1 MCSATKPV
9 GLSITSDLDIRL
21 ILTTPPCHTVMMELI
36 IGLLVIVVL
45 ILAVMVMRQTNKS
58 TLLPI
63 NPQNFDQAAL
73 VDAVR
78 TAVDAQV
85 GKATQQALE
94 NVNSQID
101 RTYQARTQTL
111 TTETKSLLDP
121 VATQMN
127 ELRNAVTALQSNY
140 TNTVGVTQTISKQID
155 SLNQTTSALQS
166 ALKSSSAR
174 GAWGEQQ
181 LRNVI
186 ELAGMLPYC
195 DFLEQTTVTSNDKT
209 QRPDAVIK
217 LPNDG
222 CVVIDSK
229 TPLDAYLRA
238 QETSDATLHQ
248 QLLNEHAKALA
259 GHAKVLADKKYFQQF
274 DRTPEYT
281 IMFIPGE
288 SFLADALRADASL
301 LEVAMRSRV
310 LIASPVNLLALLL
323 AVAKGWQAFQ
333 IAENAEKIAAIG
345 RELYER
351 VDIVLESVEK
361 TGRGLESA
369 ISAYNKMVGSIEG
382 RMLSTLRKFKDVGV
396 TSSELTEISNIES
409 APRRLSAPEH
419 TKELES

>member
-1 MCSATKPV
+1 
-9 GLSITSDLDIRL
+9 
-21 ILTTPPCHTVMMELI
+21 MELI
-36 IGLLVIVVL
+36 IGLLVVVVL
-45 ILAVMVMRQTNKS
+45 VLAVMVMRQTNKS
-58 TLLPI
+58 TLLPT

-101 RTYQARTQTL
+101 RTYQARSQTL
-111 TTETKSLLDP
+111 TTETKNLLDP

-140 TNTVGVTQTISKQID
+140 TNTVGVTQTIGKQIE

-195 DFLEQTTVTSNDKT
+195 DFLEQTTVTGNDKI

-217 LPNDG
+217 LPNNG

-229 TPLDAYLRA
+229 TPLDAYLKA
-238 QETSDATLHQ
+238 QETSDATLRQ

-288 SFLADALRADASL
+288 SFLADALRADSSL

-351 VDIVLESVEK
+351 VDTVLESVEK
-361 TGRGLESA
+361 TGRGLETA

-409 APRRLSAPEH
+409 APRRLAAPEH
-419 TKELES
+419 TKELGS

>member
-1 MCSATKPV
+1 
-9 GLSITSDLDIRL
+9 
-21 ILTTPPCHTVMMELI
+21 MEII
-36 IGLLVIVVL
+36 IGLLVVVVVSL
-45 ILAVMVMRQTNKS
+45 GVLLFRQSGAGSIAVA
-58 TLLPI
+58 
-63 NPQNFDQAAL
+63 PQNFDQTAL
-73 VDAVR
+73 IDAVKN
-78 TAVDAQV
+78 AVDAQV

-111 TTETKSLLDP
+111 ATETKSLLDP
-121 VATQMN
+121 VATQMS
-127 ELRNAVTALQSNY
+127 ELRNAVTSLQSNY
-140 TNTVGVTQTISKQID
+140 TNTVGVTETISKQID
-155 SLNQTTSALQS
+155 TLNQTTSALQS
-166 ALKSSSAR
+166 ALKSTSAR

-195 DFLEQTTVTSNDKT
+195 DFFEQTTVTGNDRT

-229 TPLDAYLRA
+229 TPLDSYLKA
-238 QETSDATLHQ
+238 QETSDPTTRQ
-248 QLLNEHAKALA
+248 QLLSEHAKALA
-259 GHAKVLADKKYFQQF
+259 GHAKVLADKKYWEQF
-274 DRTPEYT
+274 DRSPEYV

-288 SFLADALRADASL
+288 SFLADALRSDSGL

-333 IAENAEKIAAIG
+333 IAEHAEKIAALG

-351 VDIVLESVEK
+351 VDTVLESVEK
-361 TGRGLESA
+361 TGRGLETA
-369 ISAYNKMVGSIEG
+369 ITAYNKMVGSIEG
-382 RMLSTLRKFKDVGV
+382 RMLATLRKFKEAGV
-396 TSSELTEISNIES
+396 TSSDLTEISNIDS
-409 APRRLSAPEH
+409 APRQISAPEH
-419 TKELES
+419 MKELDR

>member
-9 GLSITSDLDIRL
+9 GLSIISGADIRL

-45 ILAVMVMRQTNKS
+45 VLAVMMMRQANKS

-351 VDIVLESVEK
+351 VDTVLESVEK
-361 TGRGLESA
+361 TGRGLETA
-369 ISAYNKMVGSIEG
+369 IGAYNKMVGSIEG

-419 TKELES
+419 TKELGS

>member
-1 MCSATKPV
+1 
-9 GLSITSDLDIRL
+9 
-21 ILTTPPCHTVMMELI
+21 MMELI
-36 IGLLVIVVL
+36 IGLLVVVVL
-45 ILAVMVMRQTNKS
+45 VLAVMVMRQTNKS
-58 TLLPI
+58 TLLPT

-351 VDIVLESVEK
+351 VDTVLESVEK
-361 TGRGLESA
+361 TGRGLETA
-369 ISAYNKMVGSIEG
+369 IGAYNKMVGSIEG

-419 TKELES
+419 TKELGS

>member
-1 MCSATKPV
+1 
-9 GLSITSDLDIRL
+9 
-21 ILTTPPCHTVMMELI
+21 MELI

-361 TGRGLESA
+361 TGRGLETA
-369 ISAYNKMVGSIEG
+369 IGAYNKMVGSIEG

>member
-1 MCSATKPV
+1 
-9 GLSITSDLDIRL
+9 
-21 ILTTPPCHTVMMELI
+21 MELI

-195 DFLEQTTVTSNDKT
+195 DFLEQTTVTNNDKT

-238 QETSDATLHQ
+238 QETSDPTLHQ

-259 GHAKVLADKKYFQQF
+259 SHAKVLADKKYFQQF

>member
-1 MCSATKPV
+1 
-9 GLSITSDLDIRL
+9 
-21 ILTTPPCHTVMMELI
+21 MELI

-45 ILAVMVMRQTNKS
+45 VLAVMVMRQGNKS
-58 TLLPI
+58 TLPSI

-140 TNTVGVTQTISKQID
+140 TNTVGVTQTISKQIE

-274 DRTPEYT
+274 GRTPEYT

-361 TGRGLESA
+361 TGRGLETA

-419 TKELES
+419 TQALDS

>member
-1 MCSATKPV
+1 ME
-9 GLSITSDLDIRL
+9 
-21 ILTTPPCHTVMMELI
+21 ILV
-36 IGLLVIVVL
+36 GLLVVVIVSLGVL
-45 ILAVMVMRQTNKS
+45 LFRQNNGGNISVT
-58 TLLPI
+58 
-63 NPQNFDQAAL
+63 PQNFDQTAL
-73 VDAVR
+73 IDAVK

-111 TTETKSLLDP
+111 ATETKSLLDP
-121 VATQMN
+121 VATQMH
-127 ELRNAVTALQSNY
+127 ELRNAVSSLQSNY
-140 TNTVGVTQTISKQID
+140 TNTVGVTETISKQID
-155 SLNQTTSALQS
+155 TLNQTTSALQS
-166 ALKSSSAR
+166 ALKSTSAR

-195 DFLEQTTVTSNDKT
+195 DFFEQTTVTGNDRT

-229 TPLDAYLRA
+229 TPLDSYLKA
-238 QETSDATLHQ
+238 QETSDATLRQ

-259 GHAKVLADKKYFQQF
+259 GHAKVLADKKYWEQF
-274 DRTPEYT
+274 NRSPEYV

-288 SFLADALRADASL
+288 SFLADALRADGGL
-301 LEVAMRSRV
+301 LEVAMRNRV

-333 IAENAEKIAAIG
+333 IAEHAESIAALG

-351 VDIVLESVEK
+351 IDVVLENVEK
-361 TGRGLESA
+361 TGRGLETA
-369 ISAYNKMVGSIEG
+369 IGAYNRMVGSIES
-382 RMLSTLRKFKDVGV
+382 RMLATLRKFKDAGV
-396 TSSELTEISNIES
+396 TSSDLTEISNIDS
-409 APRRLSAPEH
+409 APRQLSAPEL
-419 TKELES
+419 TKELDS

>member
-1 MCSATKPV
+1 
-9 GLSITSDLDIRL
+9 
-21 ILTTPPCHTVMMELI
+21 MMELI
-36 IGLLVIVVL
+36 IGLLVVVVL
-45 ILAVMVMRQTNKS
+45 VLAVIVTRQANKS
-58 TLLPI
+58 TLPPTS
-63 NPQNFDQAAL
+63 PQNFDQAAL

-111 TTETKSLLDP
+111 TSETKSLLDP

-140 TNTVGVTQTISKQID
+140 TNTVGVTQTISKQIE

-195 DFLEQTTVTSNDKT
+195 DFLEQTTVTGNDKI

-217 LPNDG
+217 LPNNG

-229 TPLDAYLRA
+229 TPLDAYLKA
-238 QETSDATLHQ
+238 QETSDATLRQ

-259 GHAKVLADKKYFQQF
+259 GHAKVLSDKKYFQQF

-288 SFLADALRADASL
+288 SFLADALRADGSL

-351 VDIVLESVEK
+351 VDTVLESVEK
-361 TGRGLESA
+361 TGRGLETA

-396 TSSELTEISNIES
+396 TSAELTEISNIES
-409 APRRLSAPEH
+409 APRRLAAPEH
-419 TKELES
+419 TKELGS

>member
-1 MCSATKPV
+1 
-9 GLSITSDLDIRL
+9 
-21 ILTTPPCHTVMMELI
+21 MMELI

-45 ILAVMVMRQTNKS
+45 VLAVMVMRQGNKS
-58 TLLPI
+58 TLPPI

-121 VATQMN
+121 VAIQMN

-238 QETSDATLHQ
+238 QETSDVTLHQ

-351 VDIVLESVEK
+351 VDTVLESVEK
-361 TGRGLESA
+361 TGRGLETA
-369 ISAYNKMVGSIEG
+369 IGAYNKMVGSIEG

-419 TKELES
+419 TKELGS

>member
-1 MCSATKPV
+1 
-9 GLSITSDLDIRL
+9 
-21 ILTTPPCHTVMMELI
+21 MELI

-45 ILAVMVMRQTNKS
+45 VLAVMVMRQANKS
-58 TLLPI
+58 NLLPI

-259 GHAKVLADKKYFQQF
+259 GHARVLADKKYFQQF

-351 VDIVLESVEK
+351 VDTVLESVEK
-361 TGRGLESA
+361 TGRGLETA
-369 ISAYNKMVGSIEG
+369 IGAYNKMVGSIEG

-419 TKELES
+419 TKELGS

>member
-1 MCSATKPV
+1 
-9 GLSITSDLDIRL
+9 
-21 ILTTPPCHTVMMELI
+21 MMEI
-36 IGLLVIVVL
+36 IVGLLVVVIISL
-45 ILAVMVMRQTNKS
+45 GLLLFRQNSVVNNFS
-58 TLLPI
+58 T
-63 NPQNFDQAAL
+63 PQNFDQTAL
-73 VDAVR
+73 IDAVK

-111 TTETKSLLDP
+111 ATETKSLLDP

-127 ELRNAVTALQSNY
+127 ELRNAVTSLQSNY
-140 TNTVGVTQTISKQID
+140 TNTVGVTETISKQID
-155 SLNQTTSALQS
+155 TLNQTTSALQS
-166 ALKSSSAR
+166 ALKSTSAR

-195 DFLEQTTVTSNDKT
+195 DFFEQTTVTSNDRT

-229 TPLDAYLRA
+229 TPLDSYLKA
-238 QETSDATLHQ
+238 QETSDPTLRQ
-248 QLLNEHAKALA
+248 QLLSDHAKALA
-259 GHAKVLADKKYFQQF
+259 GHAKVLADKKYWEQF
-274 DRTPEYT
+274 NRSPEYV

-288 SFLADALRADASL
+288 SFLADALRSDSSL

-333 IAENAEKIAAIG
+333 IAEHAEKIAALG

-351 VDIVLESVEK
+351 VDTVLESVEK

-382 RMLSTLRKFKDVGV
+382 RMLATLRRFKDAGV
-396 TSSELTEISNIES
+396 TSSELTEISNIDS
-409 APRRLSAPEH
+409 APRQISAPEH
-419 TKELES
+419 TRELGS

>member
-1 MCSATKPV
+1 
-9 GLSITSDLDIRL
+9 
-21 ILTTPPCHTVMMELI
+21 MMELI

-45 ILAVMVMRQTNKS
+45 VLAMMVMRQANKS
-58 TLLPI
+58 TLPPI

-111 TTETKSLLDP
+111 TSETKSLLDP

-288 SFLADALRADASL
+288 SFLADALRADGSL

-351 VDIVLESVEK
+351 VDTVLESVEK
-361 TGRGLESA
+361 TGRGLETA
-369 ISAYNKMVGSIEG
+369 ISAYNRMVGSIEG

>member
-1 MCSATKPV
+1 
-9 GLSITSDLDIRL
+9 
-21 ILTTPPCHTVMMELI
+21 MELI
-36 IGLLVIVVL
+36 IGLLVVVVL
-45 ILAVMVMRQTNKS
+45 VLAVMVMRQTNKS
-58 TLLPI
+58 TLLPT

-101 RTYQARTQTL
+101 RTYQARSQTL
-111 TTETKSLLDP
+111 TTETKNLLDP

-140 TNTVGVTQTISKQID
+140 TNTVGVTQTISKQIE

-195 DFLEQTTVTSNDKT
+195 DFLEQTTVTGNDKI

-217 LPNDG
+217 LPNNG

-229 TPLDAYLRA
+229 TPLDAYLKA
-238 QETSDATLHQ
+238 QETSDATLRQ

-288 SFLADALRADASL
+288 SFLADALRADGSL

-351 VDIVLESVEK
+351 VDTVLESVEK
-361 TGRGLESA
+361 TGRGLETA

-409 APRRLSAPEH
+409 APRRLAAPEH
-419 TKELES
+419 TKELGS

>member
-1 MCSATKPV
+1 
-9 GLSITSDLDIRL
+9 
-21 ILTTPPCHTVMMELI
+21 MELI

-45 ILAVMVMRQTNKS
+45 VLAVMVMRQTNKS
-58 TLLPI
+58 TLPSI

-140 TNTVGVTQTISKQID
+140 TNTVGVTQTISKQIE

-361 TGRGLESA
+361 TGRGLETA

-419 TKELES
+419 TQALDS

>member
-1 MCSATKPV
+1 
-9 GLSITSDLDIRL
+9 
-21 ILTTPPCHTVMMELI
+21 MMEI
-36 IGLLVIVVL
+36 IVGLLVVVIISL
-45 ILAVMVMRQTNKS
+45 GLLLFRQNSVGNNSS
-58 TLLPI
+58 T
-63 NPQNFDQAAL
+63 PQNFDQTAL
-73 VDAVR
+73 IDAVK

-111 TTETKSLLDP
+111 ATETKSLLDP

-127 ELRNAVTALQSNY
+127 ELRSAVTSLQSNY
-140 TNTVGVTQTISKQID
+140 TNTVGVTETISKQID
-155 SLNQTTSALQS
+155 TLNQTTSALQS
-166 ALKSSSAR
+166 ALKSTSAR

-195 DFLEQTTVTSNDKT
+195 DFFEQTTVTSNDRT

-229 TPLDAYLRA
+229 TPLDSYLKA
-238 QETSDATLHQ
+238 QETSDPTLRQ
-248 QLLNEHAKALA
+248 QLLSDHAKALA
-259 GHAKVLADKKYFQQF
+259 GHAKVLADKKYWEQF
-274 DRTPEYT
+274 NRSPEYV

-288 SFLADALRADASL
+288 SFLADALRSDSSL

-333 IAENAEKIAAIG
+333 IAEHAEKIAALG

-351 VDIVLESVEK
+351 VDTVLESVEK

-382 RMLSTLRKFKDVGV
+382 RMLATLRKFKDAGV
-396 TSSELTEISNIES
+396 TSSELTEISNIDS
-409 APRRLSAPEH
+409 APRQISAPEH
-419 TKELES
+419 TRELGS

>member
-1 MCSATKPV
+1 
-9 GLSITSDLDIRL
+9 
-21 ILTTPPCHTVMMELI
+21 MELI
-36 IGLLVIVVL
+36 IGLLVVVVL
-45 ILAVMVMRQTNKS
+45 VLAVMVMRQTNKS
-58 TLLPI
+58 TLLPT

-101 RTYQARTQTL
+101 RTYQARSQTL
-111 TTETKSLLDP
+111 TTETKNLLDP

-140 TNTVGVTQTISKQID
+140 TNTVGVTQTISKQIE

-195 DFLEQTTVTSNDKT
+195 DFLEQTTVTGNDKI

-217 LPNDG
+217 LPNNG

-229 TPLDAYLRA
+229 TPLDAYLKA
-238 QETSDATLHQ
+238 QETSDATLRQ

-259 GHAKVLADKKYFQQF
+259 GHAKVLADQKYFQQF

-288 SFLADALRADASL
+288 SFLADALRADSSL

-351 VDIVLESVEK
+351 VDTVLESVEK
-361 TGRGLESA
+361 TGRGLETA

-409 APRRLSAPEH
+409 APRRLAAPEH
-419 TKELES
+419 TKELGS

>member
-1 MCSATKPV
+1 
-9 GLSITSDLDIRL
+9 
-21 ILTTPPCHTVMMELI
+21 MELI

-45 ILAVMVMRQTNKS
+45 VLAVMVMRQGNKS
-58 TLLPI
+58 TLPPI

-121 VATQMN
+121 VAIQMN

-195 DFLEQTTVTSNDKT
+195 DFLEQTTVTNNDKT

-238 QETSDATLHQ
+238 QETSDVTLHQ

-333 IAENAEKIAAIG
+333 IAENAEKIATIG

-351 VDIVLESVEK
+351 VDTVLESVEK
-361 TGRGLESA
+361 TGRGLETA
-369 ISAYNKMVGSIEG
+369 IGAYNKMVGSIEG

-419 TKELES
+419 TKELGS

>member
-1 MCSATKPV
+1 
-9 GLSITSDLDIRL
+9 
-21 ILTTPPCHTVMMELI
+21 MELI

-351 VDIVLESVEK
+351 VDTVLESVEK
-361 TGRGLESA
+361 TGRGLETA
-369 ISAYNKMVGSIEG
+369 IGAYNKMVGSIEG

>member
-1 MCSATKPV
+1 
-9 GLSITSDLDIRL
+9 
-21 ILTTPPCHTVMMELI
+21 MMELI
-36 IGLLVIVVL
+36 VGLLVVAVASLGVL
-45 ILAVMVMRQTNKS
+45 LFRQNGAGNIS
-58 TLLPI
+58 VA
-63 NPQNFDQAAL
+63 PQIFDQTAL
-73 VDAVR
+73 IDAVK

-94 NVNSQID
+94 NVNLQID

-111 TTETKSLLDP
+111 TSETKNLLDP

-127 ELRNAVTALQSNY
+127 ELRSAVSSLQSNY
-140 TNTVGVTQTISKQID
+140 TNTVGVTETISRQID
-155 SLNQTTSALQS
+155 TLNQTTSALQS
-166 ALKSSSAR
+166 ALKSTSAR

-195 DFLEQTTVTSNDKT
+195 DFFEQTTVTGNDKT

-229 TPLDAYLRA
+229 TPLDSYLKA
-238 QETSDATLHQ
+238 QETSDTTLRQ
-248 QLLNEHAKALA
+248 QLLSEHAKALA
-259 GHAKVLADKKYFQQF
+259 GHAKVLADKKYWEQF
-274 DRTPEYT
+274 ERSPEYV

-288 SFLADALRADASL
+288 SFLADALRSDSSL
-301 LEVAMRSRV
+301 LEVAMQRRV

-333 IAENAEKIAAIG
+333 IAEHAEKIAALG

-351 VDIVLESVEK
+351 VDTVLESVEK
-361 TGRGLESA
+361 TGRGLETA
-369 ISAYNKMVGSIEG
+369 IGAYNKMVGSIEG
-382 RMLSTLRKFKDVGV
+382 RMLATLRKFKDVGV
-396 TSSELTEISNIES
+396 TSAELTEISNIDS
-409 APRRLSAPEH
+409 APRQISAPEH
-419 TKELES
+419 TKELGA

>member
-1 MCSATKPV
+1 
-9 GLSITSDLDIRL
+9 
-21 ILTTPPCHTVMMELI
+21 MELI
-36 IGLLVIVVL
+36 IGLLVVVVL
-45 ILAVMVMRQTNKS
+45 VLAVMVTRQANKS
-58 TLLPI
+58 TLPPTS
-63 NPQNFDQAAL
+63 PQNFDQAAL

-111 TTETKSLLDP
+111 TSETKSLLDP

-127 ELRNAVTALQSNY
+127 ERRNAVTALQSNY
-140 TNTVGVTQTISKQID
+140 TNTVGVTQTISKQIE

-195 DFLEQTTVTSNDKT
+195 DFLEQTTVTGNDKI

-217 LPNDG
+217 LPNNG

-229 TPLDAYLRA
+229 TPLDAYLKA
-238 QETSDATLHQ
+238 QETSDATLRQ

-259 GHAKVLADKKYFQQF
+259 GHAKVLSDKKYFQQF

-288 SFLADALRADASL
+288 SFLADALRADGSL

-351 VDIVLESVEK
+351 VDTVLESVEK
-361 TGRGLESA
+361 TGRGLETA
-369 ISAYNKMVGSIEG
+369 IGAYNKMVGSIEG

-396 TSSELTEISNIES
+396 TSAELTEISNIES
-409 APRRLSAPEH
+409 APRRLAAPEH
-419 TKELES
+419 TKELGS

>member
-1 MCSATKPV
+1 
-9 GLSITSDLDIRL
+9 
-21 ILTTPPCHTVMMELI
+21 MMEI
-36 IGLLVIVVL
+36 ITGLLVVVVVSL
-45 ILAVMVMRQTNKS
+45 GLLLFRQNS
-58 TLLPI
+58 GGNI
-63 NPQNFDQAAL
+63 SVAPQNFDQTAL
-73 VDAVR
+73 IDAVKN
-78 TAVDAQV
+78 AVDAQV

-111 TTETKSLLDP
+111 ATETKSLLDP

-127 ELRNAVTALQSNY
+127 ELRNAVTSLQSNY
-140 TNTVGVTQTISKQID
+140 TNTVGVTETISKQID
-155 SLNQTTSALQS
+155 TLNQTTSALQS
-166 ALKSSSAR
+166 ALKSTSAR

-195 DFLEQTTVTSNDKT
+195 DFFEQTTVTGNDRT

-217 LPNDG
+217 LPNEG

-229 TPLDAYLRA
+229 TPLDSYLKA
-238 QETSDATLHQ
+238 QETSDPTLRQ
-248 QLLNEHAKALA
+248 QLLSEHAKALA
-259 GHAKVLADKKYFQQF
+259 GHAKVLADKKYWEQF
-274 DRTPEYT
+274 NRSPEYV

-288 SFLADALRADASL
+288 SFLADALRSDGSL

-333 IAENAEKIAAIG
+333 IAEHAEKIAALG

-351 VDIVLESVEK
+351 VDTVLESVEK
-361 TGRGLESA
+361 TGRGLETA
-369 ISAYNKMVGSIEG
+369 ITAYNKMVGSIEG
-382 RMLSTLRKFKDVGV
+382 RMLATLRKFKDAGV
-396 TSSELTEISNIES
+396 TSSELTEISNIDS
-409 APRRLSAPEH
+409 APRQISAPEH
-419 TKELES
+419 TRELDR

>member
-1 MCSATKPV
+1 
-9 GLSITSDLDIRL
+9 
-21 ILTTPPCHTVMMELI
+21 MELI

-45 ILAVMVMRQTNKS
+45 ALAVMVMRQANKS
-58 TLLPI
+58 TLLPT

-78 TAVDAQV
+78 TVVDAQV

-111 TTETKSLLDP
+111 ATETKSLLDP

-155 SLNQTTSALQS
+155 TLNQTTSALQS
-166 ALKSSSAR
+166 ALKSTSAR

-195 DFLEQTTVTSNDKT
+195 DFLEQTTVTGNDKI

-217 LPNDG
+217 LPNNG

-229 TPLDAYLRA
+229 TPLDAYLKA
-238 QETSDATLHQ
+238 QETSDATLRQ

-288 SFLADALRADASL
+288 SFLADALRADSSL

-351 VDIVLESVEK
+351 VDTVLESVEK
-361 TGRGLESA
+361 TGRGLETA

-396 TSSELTEISNIES
+396 TSAELTEISNIES
-409 APRRLSAPEH
+409 APRRLAAPEH
-419 TKELES
+419 TKELGS

>member
-1 MCSATKPV
+1 
-9 GLSITSDLDIRL
+9 
-21 ILTTPPCHTVMMELI
+21 MELI
-36 IGLLVIVVL
+36 IGLLVVVVL
-45 ILAVMVMRQTNKS
+45 VLAVMVTRQANKS
-58 TLLPI
+58 TLPPTS
-63 NPQNFDQAAL
+63 PQNFDQAAL

-111 TTETKSLLDP
+111 TSETKSLLDP

-140 TNTVGVTQTISKQID
+140 TNTVGVTQTISKQIE

-195 DFLEQTTVTSNDKT
+195 DFLEQTTVTGNDKI

-217 LPNDG
+217 LPNNG

-229 TPLDAYLRA
+229 TPLDAYLKA
-238 QETSDATLHQ
+238 QETSDATLRQ

-259 GHAKVLADKKYFQQF
+259 GHAKVLSDKKYFQQF

-288 SFLADALRADASL
+288 SFLADALRADGSL

-351 VDIVLESVEK
+351 VDTVLESVEK
-361 TGRGLESA
+361 TGRGLETA
-369 ISAYNKMVGSIEG
+369 IGAYNKMVGSIEG

-396 TSSELTEISNIES
+396 TSAELTEISNIES
-409 APRRLSAPEH
+409 APRRLAAPEH
-419 TKELES
+419 TKELGS

>member
-1 MCSATKPV
+1 
-9 GLSITSDLDIRL
+9 
-21 ILTTPPCHTVMMELI
+21 MMELI

-45 ILAVMVMRQTNKS
+45 VLGVMVMRQTNKS
-58 TLLPI
+58 TLLPM

-121 VATQMN
+121 VAIQMN

-140 TNTVGVTQTISKQID
+140 TNTVGVTQTISKQIE

-361 TGRGLESA
+361 TGRGLETA
-369 ISAYNKMVGSIEG
+369 IGAYNKMVGSIEG

-419 TKELES
+419 TKELGS

>member
-1 MCSATKPV
+1 
-9 GLSITSDLDIRL
+9 
-21 ILTTPPCHTVMMELI
+21 MELI

-45 ILAVMVMRQTNKS
+45 VLAVMVMRQANKS

-195 DFLEQTTVTSNDKT
+195 DFLEQITVTSNDKT

-351 VDIVLESVEK
+351 VDTVLESVEK
-361 TGRGLESA
+361 TGRGLETA
-369 ISAYNKMVGSIEG
+369 IGAYNKMVGSIEG

-419 TKELES
+419 TKELGS

>member
-1 MCSATKPV
+1 
-9 GLSITSDLDIRL
+9 
-21 ILTTPPCHTVMMELI
+21 MMEI
-36 IGLLVIVVL
+36 IVGLLVVVIISL
-45 ILAVMVMRQTNKS
+45 GLLLFRQNSVGNNFS
-58 TLLPI
+58 T
-63 NPQNFDQAAL
+63 PQNFDQTAL
-73 VDAVR
+73 IDAVK

-94 NVNSQID
+94 NVNLQID

-111 TTETKSLLDP
+111 ATETKSLLDP

-127 ELRNAVTALQSNY
+127 ELRNAVTSLQSNY
-140 TNTVGVTQTISKQID
+140 TNTVGVTETISKQID
-155 SLNQTTSALQS
+155 TLNQTTSALQS
-166 ALKSSSAR
+166 ALKSTSAR

-195 DFLEQTTVTSNDKT
+195 DFFEQTTVTSNDRT

-229 TPLDAYLRA
+229 TPLDSYLKA
-238 QETSDATLHQ
+238 QETSDPTLRQ
-248 QLLNEHAKALA
+248 QLLSDHAKALA
-259 GHAKVLADKKYFQQF
+259 GHAKVLADKKYWEQF
-274 DRTPEYT
+274 NRSPEYV

-288 SFLADALRADASL
+288 SFLADALRSDSSL

-333 IAENAEKIAAIG
+333 IAEHAEKIAALG

-351 VDIVLESVEK
+351 VDTVLESVEK

-382 RMLSTLRKFKDVGV
+382 RMLATLRKFKDAGV
-396 TSSELTEISNIES
+396 TSSELTEISNIDS
-409 APRRLSAPEH
+409 APRQISAPEH
-419 TKELES
+419 TRELGS